1 MRSLRTKLI
10 LIFLVISLA
19 GSLLSVL
26 VIRFSN
32 QRAFDSLLLDQER
45 TTFIN
50 AATAFYEDNGTW
62 QGVDDYFR
70 RVLQRPGVNGA
81 MGAPTPFALA
91 DADGIIV
98 SPAARNRPGDPVP
111 QMPLDPVL
119 KKTLDQGTPIIVDG
133 ETVGTVIDD
142 GQPAPIT
149 KNPAEELYVTRTNQ
163 ALAVGAV
170 GATILATILGL
181 LLAVNLT
188 RPLLE
193 LAEASH
199 AMAEGELGRQVPVR
213 SQDELGELAAAF
225 NRMSADLERAN
236 TLRKQMTA
244 DIAHEL
250 RTPLTVLSGYLEAMR
265 DGDLAPTP
273 PRLALMDQEV
283 HTLKRLVTDLR
294 TLTLA
299 DAGELSLHREAVA
312 PVDLLDRVQ
321 AGYAHSAAQVG
332 INLVVAATPDL
343 PDVQVDPERM
353 QQVLGNLVSNALR
366 FTPADGR
373 ITLSAQAESGAVCF
387 RVIDTGKGIAQ
398 ADLGHIF
405 DRFYRVDKS
414 RNQSEGESGL
424 GLAIVKSLVE
434 AHGGSIGVESE
445 VGRGT
450 TFSVRLPV

>member
-50 AATAFYEDNGTW
+50 AATAFYEDNGGW

-70 RVLQRPGVNGA
+70 RVLQRPEVNGA
-81 MGAPTPFALA
+81 ISAPPPFALA

-98 SPAARNRPGDPVP
+98 SPAARNRPGDQVP
-111 QMPLDPVL
+111 QMPLAPVL
-119 KKTLDQGTPIIVDG
+119 QKTLDQGTPIIVDG
-133 ETVGTVIDD
+133 ETVGTVIND

-163 ALAVGAV
+163 ALAVGAM

-213 SQDELGELAAAF
+213 SQDELGGLAEAF
-225 NRMSADLERAN
+225 NRMSEDLERSN

-283 HTLKRLVTDLR
+283 RTLKRLVTDLR

-299 DAGELSLHREAVA
+299 DAGELSLHREAVV
-312 PVDLLDRVQ
+312 PGDLLERVQ
-321 AGYAHSAAQVG
+321 AGYAHSAAQLG
-332 INLVVAATPDL
+332 INLAVDANPDL
-343 PDVQVDPERM
+343 PEVQVDPERM

-366 FTPADGR
+366 FTPKEGR
-373 ITLSAQAESGAVCF
+373 ITLSAQAEGGVLCF
-387 RVIDTGKGIAQ
+387 RVTDTGKGIAQ
-398 ADLGHIF
+398 ADMGHIF

-450 TFSVRLPV
+450 VFTVRLPV